1 MTMAMAEISV
11 RSESFVSDRLSPRD
25 FSRLALFI
33 EGYSG
38 IKMPPSKATMVEGRL
53 RKRVR
58 AAGLATLSEYCRY
71 LFDQGGLET
80 ESVYVIDAVT
90 TNKTE
95 FFREPE
101 HFRVL
106 THSVLPEINNSR
118 RISAKAPLKI
128 WSAACSTGAE
138 PYTLAMV
145 MADFSRNIS
154 GFYTSILGTDLCTE
168 VLETSLLGIYT
179 EAMIQPVPRDMRTR
193 YLMRARDVSRQVVR
207 IVPELRAMT
216 SFARLNLIASSY
228 PVPKDMD
235 VIFCRNILIYFDKPT
250 QEAVLN
256 RLCEH
261 LRPGGYL
268 FLGHSESLAG
278 FQLPLRPNGNTV
290 FRRV

>member
-1 MTMAMAEISV
+1 MAMADVAAS
-11 RSESFVSDRLSPRD
+11 SEGFVKDRLTARD
-25 FSRLALFI
+25 FARLAQFI

-38 IKMPPSKATMVEGRL
+38 IKMPPTKTTMVEGRL

-58 AAGLATLSEYCRY
+58 AAGLSTVTEYCRY
-71 LFDQGGLET
+71 LFDQGGLEK
-80 ESVYVIDAVT
+80 ESIYVIDAVT

-106 THSVLPEINNSR
+106 AKTVLPEINNSR
-118 RISAKAPLKI
+118 QINAKSPLRI

-145 MADFSRNIS
+145 IADFGRQVS
-154 GFYTSILGTDLCTE
+154 GFRASILGTDLSTE
-168 VLETSLLGIYT
+168 VLETSLLAIYP
-179 EAMIQPVPRDMRTR
+179 EAMIEPVPRDMRGR
-193 YLMRARDVSRQVVR
+193 YLMRARDVSRHTVR

-216 SFARLNLIASSY
+216 SFARLNLIVGPY
-228 PVPKDMD
+228 PVSRDMD

-278 FQLPLRPNGNTV
+278 LHLPLQPIGHTV